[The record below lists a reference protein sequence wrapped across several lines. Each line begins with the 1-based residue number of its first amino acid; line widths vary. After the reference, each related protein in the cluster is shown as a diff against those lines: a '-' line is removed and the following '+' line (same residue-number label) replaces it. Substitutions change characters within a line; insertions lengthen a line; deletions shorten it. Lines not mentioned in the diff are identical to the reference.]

1 MVGKGLM
8 EYNESRRLYELTA
21 PAYEFNQEAARIQNT
36 LESTYG
42 IQTDPVIFL
51 HNSEVKALR
60 GHSYLRDTMVRNT
73 LVRFRGR
80 DLDKFQELADV
91 SPEKAEEEV
100 QARIEEAET
109 NISVSAKSV
118 MEQLGLSLK
127 VMDNLKDS
135 EGNPLEGVAAAD
147 LLNKAILITTGNESE
162 ITEELATFYVNALKD
177 TNSPLYASMRN
188 RVFKTPE
195 YTEVVEKYA
204 GVDTYDNEALID
216 EAIAK
221 IIINRV
227 GEDTIEDRDT
237 RWWKRAWKALKEM
250 FNFEDPYTKAAYN
263 LFNSNLSEYKDA
275 VNSTT
280 NTTIFRSLEAGKP
293 AELVE
298 EELIKTHN
306 RLKVNKKLTKD
317 MVEKYRI
324 V

>member
-162 ITEELATFYVNALKD
+162 ITEELAHFYVNALKD

-221 IIINRV
+221 IITNRV

-237 RWWKRAWKALKEM
+237 RQESPL
-250 FNFEDPYTKAAYN
+250 N
-263 LFNSNLSEYKDA
+263 L
-275 VNSTT
+275 
-280 NTTIFRSLEAGKP
+280 
-293 AELVE
+293 
-298 EELIKTHN
+298 
-306 RLKVNKKLTKD
+306 
-317 MVEKYRI
+317 
-324 V
+324 